1 MTRLAVLHQQ
11 IVECARCPRLVDY
24 RQQVAHV
31 KRRSYQDWDYWGR
44 PVPGFGDPKA
54 QVLLIGLAPGAHGA
68 NRTGRVFTGDRS
80 GDFLY
85 RALYQAGFASQPES
99 TSRTDGLVLKNA
111 YIGAAVRCA
120 PPDNK
125 PTPEEFRHCRP
136 WLEQEIALLPNL
148 RVVIVLGRLAFD
160 SYLLILKEQGL
171 IESRSKF
178 RFAHGRQFHT
188 GQAQPILLCSYH
200 PSQQNTST
208 GRLTAQMLQDVMDHA
223 RSIIETNVETNVPTD
238 GVATKLR

>member
-1 MTRLAVLHQQ
+1 MTRLAVLDQQ

-125 PTPEEFRHCRP
+125 PTPEEFWHCRP

-160 SYLLILKEQGL
+160 SYLRVLKEQGL

-208 GRLTAQMLQDVMDHA
+208 GRLTAQMLQDVMDQA